1 MSQGRNNI
9 VSEFYL
15 VNTNKQ
21 WLIKNFQFIQAFFAG
36 AEWLHM
42 KHCVVRPPNVYHVLC
57 PGRFQIYWAAM
68 DIDVTFE
75 GKLRKHQE
83 ASKELSK
90 YSKAI
95 DENMLW
101 PEAWKVRVEIKDLT
115 PNNFNLYAE
124 YYQRGFKAEE
134 IKSLENYVGITDAI
148 KELTNYVGNLA
159 KNIKDSAGQAMNEV
173 KNAVGLLQTQIK
185 DNLGNGLT
193 GKKSVSERYADAERE
208 WLAVRGTN
216 DPTHGQKWEAYRAA
230 LKDKIKQ
237 EREAQGLSVTDEEL
251 NEALAERMGG
261 ETTSQKTIRER
272 REAEERARRQ
282 REENLRRQQMYRSY
296 NYGYGGYGGYPYY
309 Y

>member
-15 VNTNKQ
+15 VNTNKH
-21 WLIKNFQFIQAFFAG
+21 WLIKNFKFIQAFFAG

-57 PGRFQIYWAAM
+57 PGRFQIYWAAI

-148 KELTNYVGNLA
+148 KELANYVGNLA
-159 KNIKDSAGQAMNEV
+159 KSIKDSAGLKISEA
-173 KNAVGLLQTQIK
+173 KNAASLLKAEISGTI
-185 DNLGNGLT
+185 DSSRT
-193 GKKSVSERYADAERE
+193 GKKSTLERYDDAEKE

-216 DPTHGQKWEAYRAA
+216 DPTYSKKRKNYETA
-230 LKDKIKQ
+230 LRDKIRF
-237 EREAQGLSVTDEEL
+237 EREAQGLSVSDEEL
-251 NEALAERMGG
+251 NEGVNEIMARMD
-261 ETTSQKTIRER
+261 RER
-272 REAEERARRQ
+272 QVTR
-282 REENLRRQQMYRSY
+282 
-296 NYGYGGYGGYPYY
+296 
-309 Y
+309 

>member
-1 MSQGRNNI
+1 
-9 VSEFYL
+9 
-15 VNTNKQ
+15 
-21 WLIKNFQFIQAFFAG
+21 
-36 AEWLHM
+36 
-42 KHCVVRPPNVYHVLC
+42 
-57 PGRFQIYWAAM
+57 M

-124 YYQRGFKAEE
+124 YYQRGFKVEE

-159 KNIKDSAGQAMNEV
+159 KSIKDSAGHAMNEV
-173 KNAVGLLQTQIK
+173 KNAVGLLSSQIS
-185 DNLGNGLT
+185 DNLTNSLM

-230 LKDKIKQ
+230 LKDKIKM
-237 EREAQGLSVTDEEL
+237 ERIAQGLPVSDAEL
-251 NEALAERMGG
+251 NEALTERMGG
-261 ETTSQKTIRER
+261 ETTSQRTIRER
-272 REAEERARRQ
+272 REAAEQAAKVAEQKAKAEEARRAAYEQ
-282 REENLRRQQMYRSY
+282 EENRIKVTNVALMQARTDSTW
-296 NYGYGGYGGYPYY
+296 NAWNIIIHELLICFTKKKKLIIFKI
-309 Y
+309 